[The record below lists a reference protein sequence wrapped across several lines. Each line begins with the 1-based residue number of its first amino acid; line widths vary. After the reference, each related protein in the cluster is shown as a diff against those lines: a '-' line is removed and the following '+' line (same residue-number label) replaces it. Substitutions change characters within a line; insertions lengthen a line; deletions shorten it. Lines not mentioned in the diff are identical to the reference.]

1 MNTALT
7 MQVVEVAELAAIAAA
22 KWNGR
27 GDKMAADQAATEAM
41 REAFNNID
49 FSGRIVI
56 GEGER
61 DEAPMLFI
69 GEELGR
75 GGEAIDIAVDPL
87 EGTNLCAYNRPNALT
102 TIAIAPKGA
111 LLFAPDTY
119 MWKLAAG
126 PKCVGSSVHI
136 DASPAENIAAVAE
149 CLGIPVDEVNVCVL
163 LRDRH
168 KELIKEVRATGARVR
183 LIDDGD
189 VFGSIAAAVPDT
201 GIDLYLGSGGSP
213 EGVLAAAGLKAI
225 GGVFM
230 GRLDF
235 TLDPH
240 GEQKRERALKMA
252 AVDID
257 APLTMDLLVSSNDTA
272 FIATG
277 VTDGEMLCGVS
288 SQGSSITTQSII
300 MNSADQTVRIITN
313 TRRGEQGTIHF

>member
-7 MQVVEVAELAAIAAA
+7 MQVLEVSELAAIAAA
-22 KWNGR
+22 EWNGR
-27 GDKMAADQAATEAM
+27 GNKDAADQAATEAM
-41 REAFNNID
+41 RTAFNAIE

-69 GEELGR
+69 GEELGQ
-75 GGEAIDIAVDPL
+75 GGEAVDIAVDPL
-87 EGTNLCAYNRPNALT
+87 EGTNLCAMNRSNALT

-119 MWKLAAG
+119 MWKIAAG
-126 PKCVGSSVHI
+126 PECIARTHI
-136 DASPAENIAAVAE
+136 DASPAQNVAIVAD
-149 CLGIPVDEVNVCVL
+149 CLGKPINEVNVCIL
-163 LRDRH
+163 LRNRH
-168 KELIKEVRATGARVR
+168 KDLIEAVRATGARVR

-189 VFGSIAAAVPDT
+189 VFGAIAAAVPGT

-225 GGVFM
+225 GGMFM

-240 GEQKRERALKMA
+240 GEEKRQRALKTA
-252 AVDID
+252 TVDID
-257 APLTMDLLVSSNDTA
+257 APLSMDLLVSSNEAA

-277 VTDGEMLCGVS
+277 VTDGEMLHGVRKS
-288 SQGSSITTQSII
+288 GGSITTQSII
-300 MNSADQTVRIITN
+300 MNSADKTVRFITT
-313 TRRGEQGTIHF
+313 TRRGKQGTVRF